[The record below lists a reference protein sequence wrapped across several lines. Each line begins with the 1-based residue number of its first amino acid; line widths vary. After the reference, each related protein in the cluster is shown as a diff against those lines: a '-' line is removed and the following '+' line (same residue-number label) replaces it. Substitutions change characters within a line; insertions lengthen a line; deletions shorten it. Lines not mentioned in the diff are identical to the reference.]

1 MSSIRVSRSLWAF
14 GLLAFASCSGG
25 VEQAGPEEDA
35 VWQAAFP
42 TFTRHQVAEFDG
54 GSYAVAF
61 DVDGDGMRDVVAFS
75 TGQLVWFK
83 NPTWERFNITTETER
98 FINMAPYDVDGDG
111 DLDLGVASEFALG
124 DSNNGGLIHWVESPD
139 DPTTN
144 QEWALHYIDA
154 VPTSHRVRWGDIDGD
169 GRKELLNLP
178 IVGIGA
184 SAPEYVGPSQLKA
197 SWIPDD
203 PMGAWETQV
212 LNDSHLEVAHGIS
225 VVDWDGDANEDI
237 LTASNDG
244 VFLFQPALGGLPK
257 HIGAG
262 HDAGRPNRG
271 SSKVSLGAL
280 GGERFVATIDP
291 WHGTDAVVY
300 TPGDSEGGVWARE
313 VIGTEFIGGH
323 ALIAADL
330 NGDGYDEIVGGG
342 RGGDGILLVYRY
354 LPDSELWERIPLDLG
369 GVAVSGMD
377 ISDIN
382 GDGAPDI
389 LAIGGATNNVVWY
402 ENEGSR

>member
-1 MSSIRVSRSLWAF
+1 MSNIRVSRSLGAF
-14 GLLAFASCSGG
+14 GLLALASCSG

-35 VWQAAFP
+35 VWQEAFP

-75 TGQLVWFK
+75 TGELVWFK

-111 DLDLGVASEFALG
+111 DLDLGVASQFALG

-154 VPTSHRVRWGDIDGD
+154 VPTSHRVRWGDINGD

-197 SWIPDD
+197 YWIPDD

-212 LNDSHLEVAHGIS
+212 LDDSHLEVAHGIS

-237 LTASNDG
+237 LTVSNDG
-244 VFLFQPALGGLPK
+244 VFLFHPALGGQPK

-271 SSKVSLGAL
+271 SSEVSLGAL

-313 VIGTEFIGGH
+313 VIGTEFTGGH

-342 RGGDGILLVYRY
+342 RGGDGILLIYRY

-389 LAIGGATNNVVWY
+389 LAIGRATNNVVWY